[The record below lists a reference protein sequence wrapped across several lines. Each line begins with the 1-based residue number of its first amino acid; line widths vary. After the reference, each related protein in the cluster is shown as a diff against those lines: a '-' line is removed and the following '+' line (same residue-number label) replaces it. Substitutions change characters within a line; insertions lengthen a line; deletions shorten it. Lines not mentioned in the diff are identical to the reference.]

1 MKKLKIL
8 FWNIKTPIK
17 TLFNN
22 SKINDIQLVR
32 GLLSNIQSRCS
43 LTVHFTYGI
52 DNVKIK

>member
-1 MKKLKIL
+1 MSNVRKKVYLYLFAYKSLFLMKKLKIL

-32 GLLSNIQSRCS
+32 G
-43 LTVHFTYGI
+43 
-52 DNVKIK
+52 